1 MRTVLAVKEHWEQ
14 DLTQVSGLGEQV
26 SADLDAIWQKV
37 CGKPLS
43 HCAKTT
49 TDNPAQAGFSG
60 YKLVTTYCII
70 YVINPVCN
78 FRAASF

>member
-14 DLTQVSGLGEQV
+14 DLTQFLGWW
-26 SADLDAIWQKV
+26 SKFLPIWMPSWQKV

-49 TDNPAQAGFSG
+49 TDNPAQAGFFW
-60 YKLVTTYCII
+60 I
-70 YVINPVCN
+70 
-78 FRAASF
+78 